1 MLFQGLGRVAQ
12 SACGIDHVINQNAGT
27 PFDIADDM
35 HHFRVIGF
43 LTAFVDDTEIDAQG
57 LCNSTCTHD
66 TADIRGNDHQ
76 VFKALVFDVIHQNG
90 GAVDVIYRNIE
101 ETLDL
106 VSMKINRENTVDSH
120 HGQHIGNDFRADSNT
135 CGARTAILA
144 GITKVG
150 NHSSDSG
157 R

>member
-1 MLFQGLGRVAQ
+1 MAQ
-12 SACGIDHVINQNAGT
+12 RAGGIDHVIDQNAGT
-27 PFDIADDM
+27 PFDITDDM
-35 HHFRVIGF
+35 HHFGVIGF

-57 LCNSTCTHD
+57 FGDSTCTHD
-66 TADIRGNDHQ
+66 TTYIRGNDHQ
-76 VFKALVFDVIHQNG
+76 VFEALIFDVIHQNG
-90 GAVDVIYRNIE
+90 GAVDVIYRNVE
-101 ETLDL
+101 EALNL
-106 VSMKINRENTVDSH
+106 VSMQINREHTVDPH
-120 HGQHIGNDFRADSNT
+120 YGQHISDNFCADGNT